1 MGRPKRDTTKD
12 MNKVTKNVT
21 KKVTKKA
28 TRKPSKKQ
36 DDEVEFICTTY
47 AQPHPEENAPTPESE
62 QPADCA
68 NSEEAN
74 VEEEPQKGEETEKG
88 DETARS
94 DQEEP
99 EKVDEQEEVEDEL
112 ELNEENNPSQLKQQK
127 HRGPTKM
134 KHIAKDP
141 NARERVDF
149 NDMGEPVGPGSVKLS
164 SYLGPLVREHVPV
177 TVEDW
182 RKVSEEVK
190 TVLWKSIQVILC
202 TSQLLS

>member
-99 EKVDEQEEVEDEL
+99 EKEAQILVAEDSIMDNIRKWIDGFVIVRQHNPRVSPTNQASPLRFGDSNDFSKLQLAIFCYAGHL
-112 ELNEENNPSQLKQQK
+112 EFL
-127 HRGPTKM
+127 
-134 KHIAKDP
+134 DP
-141 NARERVDF
+141 R
-149 NDMGEPVGPGSVKLS
+149 
-164 SYLGPLVREHVPV
+164 
-177 TVEDW
+177 
-182 RKVSEEVK
+182 
-190 TVLWKSIQVILC
+190 
-202 TSQLLS
+202 